1 MRKYLSIF
9 ALLFGLVCLTTGCN
23 NDEEQPVIPALS
35 TEMEQELTVPFEG
48 ESFTITYSITTKD
61 RPYVD
66 SNDDCARVVS
76 S

>member
-1 MRKYLSIF
+1 MRKHLSIF

-48 ESFTITYSITTKD
+48 GKFHDYLLHYNQ
-61 RPYVD
+61 RP
-66 SNDDCARVVS
+66 ALRRQ
-76 S
+76 